1 MKRFSLRILISTILL
16 TSFYGCETD
25 FDITAPWKDVTIVYG
40 LISQND
46 SVHYIKVNKAFLGD
60 GNAYTYAQIA
70 DSSSYG
76 NNIEVSII
84 ENGKN
89 GVLRTFVCETT
100 TVYNKE
106 PGIFY
111 YPEQVVY
118 KTEFKVPANFA
129 DQDIIYGVEI
139 KNKITGK
146 VVSAQTPLVKDFTIQ
161 SPSAGQ
167 KEIEFINENGNIKW
181 LSGKNGRRYNV
192 GIRFWFDEVIKVSHD
207 TIRRSIDWNLN
218 SVKSSDLAG
227 NELLELPYSPLN
239 FYFICNSLIPHHDND
254 SIKENDVEA
263 RFADIAEIRI
273 MVAGDEL
280 NTYMEVNE
288 PSSGIVQEKPEY
300 TNIVNG
306 IGLFSCRYTKTSS
319 KTIGDRTEVKLIE
332 QNIKFVK
339 KIGKK

>member
-1 MKRFSLRILISTILL
+1 MKRFSFRLLISLL
-16 TSFYGCETD
+16 IFSSLSGCETD

-76 NNIEVSII
+76 NNIEVKIL

-89 GVLRTFVCETT
+89 GVLRTFICDTT
-100 TVYNKE
+100 TIYNKE
-106 PGIFY
+106 PGVFY
-111 YPEQVVY
+111 YPQQIVY
-118 KTEFKVPANFA
+118 KSEFKVPSNFA
-129 DQDIIYGVEI
+129 DLDITYKVEI
-139 KNKITGK
+139 RNKITGK
-146 VVSAQTPLVKDFTIQ
+146 VVSAQTALVNDFLIQ
-161 SPSAGQ
+161 TPSAGQ
-167 KEIEFINENGNIKW
+167 REIEFINENGTIKW
-181 LSGKNGRRYNV
+181 FSGKDGRRYNI
-192 GIRFWFDEVIKVSHD
+192 GIRFWFDEVLKVSHD

-218 SVKSSDLAG
+218 SVKSSDLVG

-239 FYFICNSLIPHHDND
+239 FYYICNSQIPYDDND
-254 SIKENDVEA
+254 IINENDVEA
-263 RFADIAEIRI
+263 RFADVAELRF

-300 TNIVNG
+300 SNIENG
-306 IGLFSCRYTKTSS
+306 YGLFSSRYTKSSS
-319 KTIGDRTEVKLIE
+319 KLIGDRTEVKLIE
-332 QNIKFVK
+332 LNIKFVK
-339 KIGKK
+339 KIGK

>member
-1 MKRFSLRILISTILL
+1 MKRFSFRLLFSTLVFITL
-16 TSFYGCETD
+16 SGCETD
-25 FDITAPWKDVTIVYG
+25 FDITAPWKDITIVYG

-84 ENGKN
+84 EIGKN
-89 GVLRTFVCETT
+89 GTLRTFVCDTT

-106 PGIFY
+106 PGVFY
-111 YPEQVVY
+111 YPQQVIY
-118 KTEFKVPANFA
+118 KTGFKVPSDYAN
-129 DQDIIYGVEI
+129 QEISYGVEI
-139 KNKITGK
+139 RNKITGK
-146 VVSAQTPLVKDFTIQ
+146 IVSAKTPLVKDFSIQ
-161 SPSAGQ
+161 TPSAGQ
-167 KEIEFINENGNIKW
+167 KEIEFVNESANIKW
-181 LSGKNGRRYNV
+181 FSGKDGRRYNV
-192 GIRFWFDEVIKVSHD
+192 AIRFWFDEVQKISLD

-227 NELLELPYSPLN
+227 NELLELPYNPLN
-239 FYFICNSLIPHHDND
+239 FYYICNSLIPYDDND
-254 SIKENDVEA
+254 TINENDVEA

-288 PSSGIVQEKPEY
+288 PSSGIVQDKPEY

-306 IGLFSCRYTKTSS
+306 LGLFSCRYTKSLS
-319 KTIGDRTEVKLIE
+319 KDIGGSTEVKLVE
-332 QNIKFVK
+332 QDIKFVK
-339 KIGKK
+339 KIGK